1 MKKAIFASGCFW
13 DPEEKLSKIKGITK
27 TEVGYCGG
35 KNNKSSYKEV
45 CSGQTNHAEVVKI
58 EFDEKVITYEEIVD
72 FFFKIH
78 DPTTF
83 NRQGPNIG
91 SQYRSEIFFCDDEQK
106 KIAEKVKENLNE
118 KFNGKVVTKISKEI
132 NYCKAEDY
140 HQKYLQKKV
149 L

>member
-1 MKKAIFASGCFW
+1 MVLNI
-13 DPEEKLSKIKGITK
+13 
-27 TEVGYCGG
+27 EV
-35 KNNKSSYKEV
+35 K
-45 CSGQTNHAEVVKI
+45 
-58 EFDEKVITYEEIVD
+58 
-72 FFFKIH
+72 FFF
-78 DPTTF
+78 
-83 NRQGPNIG
+83 
-91 SQYRSEIFFCDDEQK
+91 YDDEQK